1 MVTITKKKAL
11 DTLAN
16 SAVSESSSKQS
27 GSASSG
33 GGKVTITKRPV
44 TAENTPLPVSNTS
57 GAVSNKAGSAYAP
70 RSTSQWKEVG
80 GGRVSTSPQTQ
91 IQSKN
96 GLDRRVTAKSSRG
109 EQKGH
114 TLTKRSV
121 LGGGA
126 GRGGMTREEAVAGI
140 NAAQGHQIEDFS
152 AAKLVG
158 GAAVKGIDSAMGGLT
173 STAEWL
179 VGQNITGL
187 GKIFGQDWSNNPVS
201 ALNRRVQQAKE
212 TNQAYFQPNVER
224 GGRIAEAVDK
234 YGTATAAA
242 IPQAMAAIA
251 TAGGS
256 MAAQGTTTGLQA
268 VSAAAQSGGILSAA
282 QNIIQNLAKDPQYW
296 LSFSQV
302 AGDSYQQA
310 KADGASDAAA
320 NLYALANG
328 LGNAAVEVGGGIQTL
343 PKELQQ
349 GKNALKAWAE
359 SMVDEG
365 KEEVAQGIL
374 ERGLQNLI
382 YHKKNQLA
390 SLTDENAVLNPRTA
404 AEEFAG
410 GAVVGGILGGG
421 QTLLNSAVN
430 RAQTDRANLDTAIP
444 QTNAQIERPE
454 TAPVQA
460 QAAPAPIRTSQGEGT
475 PSQGNPVTQV
485 PVAYERYSPE
495 DFAQIESIRSSDV
508 DVPEEYSGEVVN
520 DNPES
525 LKPTAATLGESGKKA
540 MLAFYDGEVDTD
552 LYAKDFVAAYNAGIR
567 GEARP
572 TENYITQ
579 GQAVAAYFSGQN
591 DAKTTSDSLNLQQ
604 ENHIMSKNNIGREYR
619 ERTGEAGDKILTGE
633 GKPDTGRIETVSGT
647 VGDVSGISRVRL
659 EGRLGNVENGLREGT
674 EENLGNHGQEAN
686 AVGQIEKQGINWED
700 RAPMGTQA
708 LENNN
713 VLKEENGNGLETGGA
728 ENPAGDIGTQRKN
741 GIKPGLQSES
751 GIGAGSIQQVSEG
764 IRKRYEKQ
772 VNISNSAKEYDI
784 SVEFTSVSDWPVAQ
798 KDNISYTNNGKIF
811 IKDDFPI
818 KKAEEI
824 LPHEAI
830 HAMRQTKF
838 SPYLDFLEGTP
849 DEINRSAPDAQSLLE
864 AVAKHRG
871 LDLLNLSEK
880 EVSILYDEVNALV
893 SGAVVSGKDS
903 LIAENLNNAFLDF
916 DSYKNKL
923 LSIHDKFKGRN
934 RQNGDEGTSAA
945 MEKEKNPTL
954 TLETISGTDGLGA
967 ADAGF
972 DPYSGLQNKYG
983 TIEPGEN
990 PAHVVDVP
998 KKTADDWKVS
1008 QTVRT
1013 VMEAG
1018 ATPVTAL
1025 PTIEEM
1031 VVKGDFSYEVYS
1043 DKQAIAD
1050 AAGEITEKGYPA
1062 TLSDWTADVRGGDV
1076 SKKHTAMGWAL
1087 YNAAVNAGD
1096 MKTAMQVLTDIVGH
1110 QRNAAQAVQATRIL
1124 KQMPA
1129 DAQLYTVQRSVSNL
1143 EKELKERY
1151 GNKAPDLKIDE
1162 ELAERF
1168 KSAEDQTARDTVL
1181 WDIYRSVGKQMPSR
1195 FIDKWN
1201 AWRYLAMLGNP
1212 RTHVR
1217 NVLGNAFFAPVVG
1230 VKNVVAAGIETGISK
1245 ATGGKIDRSKGLVG
1259 IGKNDRALLSAAVKD
1274 YAVVQEEALGSGKY
1288 TDLQNANRYIEE
1300 GRTIFQPGKITRHIP
1315 GAKLAAKGLEAAR
1328 KANGTALDVED
1339 IWFSRPHYAAAM
1351 AQYCKA
1357 NGITAEQIAE
1367 GENGKLGKARAYAIR
1382 EAQKATYRD
1391 TNMLS
1396 DLFSRRFRESGE
1408 HPAAAK
1414 AANTVMEGILP
1425 FRKTPANILARGLEY
1440 SPLGLLNG
1448 IKKAVLDVQRG
1459 RSTAAEAIDNIS
1471 AGLTGTGLLA
1481 LGTYLAAQ
1489 GLLRGAGGGDDKEKD
1504 FKKLQGHQSYSLEL
1518 PDGSSV
1524 TLDWLAPE
1532 VLPLFV
1538 GVNLYEQTAQQNEDI
1553 TMAALLSAVGNVT
1566 EPLLEMSC
1574 LQSLNDVFDAVGYAS
1589 SNDMNGLS
1597 SALASAATSYVTQA
1611 FPTVFGQIERTSEDR
1626 RMTTYTEKNAF
1637 LTPDM
1642 QYTLGKISGKTPGE
1656 YHQIPYIDA
1665 WGRTESTG
1673 GIGERA
1679 FNNFVNPAYTS
1690 TVNTSAMEKE
1700 LQRLYDVTGEG
1711 GVFPSRA
1718 DKKITVDGV
1727 DKYLTAEEYV
1737 KYATVKGQ
1745 NAYSLLEDLTASTA
1759 YRKLND
1765 DEKVKAVKDAYDMAN
1780 KTAKAS
1786 ISDYEVDSWMQKAAE
1801 AEEKYRISNDT
1812 YLTLRSR
1819 TAGIESLK
1827 DKNGET
1833 IPNSKSLLVMQEVY
1847 NTPGLSD
1854 KQRQAMFEYLGVG
1867 KTIRHWN
1874 KALVAEKLAAMR
1886 RIAK

>member
-1 MVTITKKKAL
+1 MVTITKKKAA

-44 TAENTPLPVSNTS
+44 TAANTSLPVSNTS
-57 GAVSNKAGSAYAP
+57 GAVANKTGSAYAP

-256 MAAQGTTTGLQA
+256 TAAQGTTTGLQA
-268 VSAAAQSGGILSAA
+268 ASAAAQSGGILSAA
-282 QNIIQNLAKDPQYW
+282 QNIIRNLAKDPQYW

-310 KADGASDAAA
+310 KADGASDTAA

-430 RAQTDRANLDTAIP
+430 RVQTDRANLDTAIP

-525 LKPTAATLGESGKKA
+525 LKPTAATLGESRKKA

-604 ENHIMSKNNIGREYR
+604 ENHIMSKNDIGREYR

-647 VGDVSGISRVRL
+647 AGDVSGSSRVRL

-934 RQNGDEGTSAA
+934 RQNEDEGTSAA

-998 KKTADDWKVS
+998 KKTADDRKVS

-1076 SKKHTAMGWAL
+1076 SK
-1087 YNAAVNAGD
+1087 
-1096 MKTAMQVLTDIVGH
+1096 
-1110 QRNAAQAVQATRIL
+1110 
-1124 KQMPA
+1124 
-1129 DAQLYTVQRSVSNL
+1129 
-1143 EKELKERY
+1143 
-1151 GNKAPDLKIDE
+1151 
-1162 ELAERF
+1162 
-1168 KSAEDQTARDTVL
+1168 
-1181 WDIYRSVGKQMPSR
+1181 
-1195 FIDKWN
+1195 
-1201 AWRYLAMLGNP
+1201 
-1212 RTHVR
+1212 
-1217 NVLGNAFFAPVVG
+1217 
-1230 VKNVVAAGIETGISK
+1230 
-1245 ATGGKIDRSKGLVG
+1245 
-1259 IGKNDRALLSAAVKD
+1259 
-1274 YAVVQEEALGSGKY
+1274 
-1288 TDLQNANRYIEE
+1288 
-1300 GRTIFQPGKITRHIP
+1300 
-1315 GAKLAAKGLEAAR
+1315 
-1328 KANGTALDVED
+1328 
-1339 IWFSRPHYAAAM
+1339 
-1351 AQYCKA
+1351 
-1357 NGITAEQIAE
+1357 
-1367 GENGKLGKARAYAIR
+1367 
-1382 EAQKATYRD
+1382 
-1391 TNMLS
+1391 
-1396 DLFSRRFRESGE
+1396 
-1408 HPAAAK
+1408 
-1414 AANTVMEGILP
+1414 
-1425 FRKTPANILARGLEY
+1425 NILRW
-1440 SPLGLLNG
+1440 
-1448 IKKAVLDVQRG
+1448 V
-1459 RSTAAEAIDNIS
+1459 
-1471 AGLTGTGLLA
+1471 GT
-1481 LGTYLAAQ
+1481 
-1489 GLLRGAGGGDDKEKD
+1489 
-1504 FKKLQGHQSYSLEL
+1504 
-1518 PDGSSV
+1518 V
-1524 TLDWLAPE
+1524 
-1532 VLPLFV
+1532 
-1538 GVNLYEQTAQQNEDI
+1538 
-1553 TMAALLSAVGNVT
+1553 
-1566 EPLLEMSC
+1566 
-1574 LQSLNDVFDAVGYAS
+1574 
-1589 SNDMNGLS
+1589 
-1597 SALASAATSYVTQA
+1597 
-1611 FPTVFGQIERTSEDR
+1611 
-1626 RMTTYTEKNAF
+1626 
-1637 LTPDM
+1637 
-1642 QYTLGKISGKTPGE
+1642 
-1656 YHQIPYIDA
+1656 
-1665 WGRTESTG
+1665 
-1673 GIGERA
+1673 
-1679 FNNFVNPAYTS
+1679 
-1690 TVNTSAMEKE
+1690 
-1700 LQRLYDVTGEG
+1700 
-1711 GVFPSRA
+1711 
-1718 DKKITVDGV
+1718 
-1727 DKYLTAEEYV
+1727 
-1737 KYATVKGQ
+1737 
-1745 NAYSLLEDLTASTA
+1745 
-1759 YRKLND
+1759 
-1765 DEKVKAVKDAYDMAN
+1765 
-1780 KTAKAS
+1780 
-1786 ISDYEVDSWMQKAAE
+1786 
-1801 AEEKYRISNDT
+1801 
-1812 YLTLRSR
+1812 
-1819 TAGIESLK
+1819 
-1827 DKNGET
+1827 
-1833 IPNSKSLLVMQEVY
+1833 
-1847 NTPGLSD
+1847 
-1854 KQRQAMFEYLGVG
+1854 
-1867 KTIRHWN
+1867 
-1874 KALVAEKLAAMR
+1874 
-1886 RIAK
+1886 